1 MTGLAALTGANTS
14 AISPVASE
22 QRVPA
27 PPTSEELDKVFL
39 VGPSAI
45 TALGLTTVWQSQ
57 VKVGERESARKI
69 FATDGDSVFIY
80 DSGCHIS
87 RMLASNGRVIWKNA
101 CGKSTDSVLG
111 VNRVLAGTTD
121 QVLVCLDNAILTLD
135 GSNGKFAKAHKL
147 TRYPDTSGVI
157 YDNYLIFGAKGG
169 QVAWQQFHIG
179 YFWFANELGGVI
191 HQPPILIGSNI
202 VAASSSGQVA
212 MLSATSTRQVWRKTL
227 GGSVTG
233 ILGLGA
239 DAIYAAA
246 ADQSL
251 SALEVGNGKLRWRY
265 QSASPLTGDV
275 FCDGES
281 VFVQVVGEGLIA
293 LEAKPLANDATFSRD
308 GIVRWKSAAT
318 GNPIC
323 AIGSTILL
331 WNSAA
336 KKLTSVD
343 ASTGSVVA
351 SLTLA
356 KVNHLIVTGPIN
368 PDLYLLGAD
377 GLVQRCESTASAA
390 AAKSAI
396 AAAAT
401 GKPPAA
407 GKTDTPVE
415 FSGEEPTVP

>member
-1 MTGLAALTGANTS
+1 MTGFAALMGASTS
-14 AISPVASE
+14 ANSPLANE
-22 QRVPA
+22 QGVPT
-27 PPTSEELDKVFL
+27 PPTSEELDKMFL
-39 VGPSAI
+39 VGPGAI
-45 TALGLTTVWQSQ
+45 KSLGLTTVWQSQ
-57 VKVGERESARKI
+57 VKVGARESASQI

-80 DSGCHIS
+80 DSGCNIS
-87 RMLASNGRVIWKNA
+87 RMLSGDGRVIWKNA

-111 VNRVLAGTTD
+111 VNRVLDGATD
-121 QVLVCLDNAILTLD
+121 QVLVCLDNAIVTLD
-135 GSNGKFAKAHKL
+135 GSSGKFSKAHKL

-179 YFWFANELGGVI
+179 YFWFANELGGI
-191 HQPPILIGSNI
+191 IRQPPILVGSNV
-202 VAASSSGQVA
+202 VAASTSGQVA
-212 MLSATSTRQVWRKTL
+212 MLSATSTRQVWRRTL

-233 ILGLGA
+233 ILGVGA

-246 ADQSL
+246 ADHSI
-251 SALEVGNGKLRWRY
+251 SALEQSNGKLRWRY

-308 GIVRWKSAAT
+308 GIVRWKSTAT

-331 WNSAA
+331 WNSTA

-343 ASTGSVVA
+343 ASTGSVMA
-351 SLTLA
+351 SVTLT

-368 PDLYLLGAD
+368 PNLYLLGTD

-390 AAKSAI
+390 AAMSAI
-396 AAAAT
+396 ADAAT
-401 GKPPAA
+401 SKPPAA
-407 GKTDTPVE
+407 GKTDMPVE
-415 FSGEEPTVP
+415 ATGEEPAVP